1 MSTEE
6 DARSN
11 ELTKK
16 TNKKSSNEPQP
27 FNKQDPTEPV
37 QVKKEKAE
45 ASSSSSSQQES
56 SEEAP
61 AGVQ

>member
-45 ASSSSSSQQES
+45 ASSSSSQQES
-56 SEEAP
+56 GEEAP

>member
-6 DARSN
+6 DARRN

-16 TNKKSSNEPQP
+16 TNKRASDEPQP
-27 FNKQDPTEPV
+27 FDKQNPTEPV
-37 QVKKEKAE
+37 QVKKEKSL
-45 ASSSSSSQQES
+45 SSSLEQSD
-56 SEEAP
+56 EEAP